1 MSENLKKSEIEDVTG
16 PQAGALPLGNLSAT
30 ALARRKMLLTSL
42 GKGSAVVAAV
52 AVPMQSLAAIGTLSV
67 TASGQR
73 CSISGTMSAVHSNQG
88 TLPVCTGR
96 RPSFYSSVTN
106 WPNYSGS
113 NPTAMTMVTGGSFV
127 FKSNTLFNNNGLFGS
142 GPAVSL
148 ISILNGGGS
157 DPDAIHWVTALLNGT
172 AENSA
177 AGNSTNF
184 PYTAQQVIDLYNNPT
199 RRANAL
205 SFFINFM
212 ETV

>member
-1 MSENLKKSEIEDVTG
+1 MSENLKNSEIEGTPELAVG
-16 PQAGALPLGNLSAT
+16 VPPLRNLSAT

-42 GKGSAVVAAV
+42 GKGSAVVAA
-52 AVPMQSLAAIGTLSV
+52 ASVPMHSLAAIGTLSV

-88 TLPVCTGR
+88 SLPPCTGR
-96 RPSFYSSVTN
+96 SPNFYKFVSN

-113 NPTAMTMVTGGSFV
+113 TNPTAMNVVTGGTFGFS
-127 FKSNTLFNNNGLFGS
+127 SNTKFKDNGLFGS

-148 ISILNGGGS
+148 IDILNGVGS

-172 AENSA
+172 SGSTA
-177 AGNSTNF
+177 ANF
-184 PYTAQQVIDLYNNPT
+184 PYTAQQVIDFYNNPA
-199 RRANAL
+199 RRADAL
-205 SFFINFM
+205 HFFITYM